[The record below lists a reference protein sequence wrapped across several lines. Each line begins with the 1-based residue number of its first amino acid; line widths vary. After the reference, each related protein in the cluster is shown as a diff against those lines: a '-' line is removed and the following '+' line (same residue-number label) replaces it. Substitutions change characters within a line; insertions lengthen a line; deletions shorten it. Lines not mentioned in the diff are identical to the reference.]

1 MKNPFV
7 KFFLVILSFFVIL
20 IILQPTV
27 HANEMPF
34 TVNTK
39 IPDNQIDKSKTFFNL
54 KVAPKQQQRLTVKLT
69 NTTSK
74 AITINVGVNS
84 AKTNFNGVV
93 EYGKT
98 TIQADKSLK
107 YLITDL
113 VKYPKSVSILAN
125 GTTDVPFDV
134 TMPKEKYSG
143 IILGGIVF
151 QQKESD
157 VVNDNPSNKEAS
169 VQNHYAYAVA
179 LSLKE
184 TDDQVTP
191 NLNLLTVKPSQNNG
205 RNIINANIQND
216 QAILLSKVKVD
227 AKIYAKGGKSPLY
240 SSLTNDMQMAPNSNF
255 QYPVALKG
263 TEMKPGS
270 YTLKL
275 AVTGTAYDKP
285 KTWHLTRDF
294 KIKSTEAKKL
304 NQSDVDLKA
313 NTNNNNWRYIL
324 IGVLLFLIVILLII
338 VLIRQNKKS
347 KK

>member
-1 MKNPFV
+1 MLLTGYSSIN
-7 KFFLVILSFFVIL
+7 
-20 IILQPTV
+20 
-27 HANEMPF
+27 AAEMPF
-34 TVNTK
+34 TVNTV

-54 KVAPKQQQRLTVKLT
+54 KVVPNQQQRITVKLN

-74 AITINVGVNS
+74 EITVNVGVNS
-84 AKTNFNGVV
+84 TKTNSNGVV

-98 TIQADKSLK
+98 TIKNDKSLK
-107 YLITDL
+107 YPITEL
-113 VKYPKSVSILAN
+113 VKHPSSVRIPAN
-125 GTTDVPFDV
+125 STTEVPFDV

-151 QQKESD
+151 QQKES
-157 VVNDNPSNKEAS
+157 EAENSASSKGTS

-184 TDDQVTP
+184 TDDRVAP
-191 NLNLLTVKPSQNNG
+191 NLNLLTVKPAQNNA
-205 RNIINANIQND
+205 RNVINVGIQND
-216 QAILLSKVKVD
+216 QSILLSKVKVD
-227 AKIYAKGGKSPLY
+227 AKIYAKGGKSPVY
-240 SSLTNDMQMAPNSNF
+240 SSLTNEMQMAPNSNF
-255 QYPVALKG
+255 LYPVALKG

-285 KTWHLTRDF
+285 KTWHFTRNF
-294 KIKSTEAKKL
+294 KIKSTEAKTL

-313 NTNNNNWRYIL
+313 NTNNNNWIYIF
-324 IGVLLFLIVILLII
+324 IGVLLFLVIILLIV

-347 KK
+347 KS